1 MTFSTKPEPTLLT
14 TKEAAHLLRLCNR
27 TLEKHC
33 CYGTGPAY
41 RKLGGRV
48 FYAVSDLQAWI
59 DGGLRNSTSDPVAK
73 PILPAKAH
81 SAQAPR
87 YQQDRLTTGG
97 SRNEC

>member
-1 MTFSTKPEPTLLT
+1 MTLSTKPEPALLT
-14 TKEAAHLLRLCNR
+14 TKEAAYFLRLCNR
-27 TLEKHC
+27 TLEKHR

-48 FYAVSDLQAWI
+48 FYAVTDLQAWI
-59 DGGLRNSTSDPVAK
+59 DGGLRNSTSDPLVK

-87 YQQDRLTTGG
+87 YRKDRLTTGG